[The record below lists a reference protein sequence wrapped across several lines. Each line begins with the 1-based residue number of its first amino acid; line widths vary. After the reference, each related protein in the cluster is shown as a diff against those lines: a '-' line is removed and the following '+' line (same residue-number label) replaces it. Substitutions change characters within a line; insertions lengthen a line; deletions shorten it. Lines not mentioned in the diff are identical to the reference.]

1 MFKVGDRVS
10 HKKFGR
16 GTIKY
21 VVEERHDVAPYFVEF
36 DNKHELL
43 HSGGWRGYHG
53 EIGRC
58 FWLRDNSLSRAVTFK
73 GNKHA
78 TAS

>member
-1 MFKVGDRVS
+1 MLEVGDRVS

-21 VVEERHDVAPYFVEF
+21 VVEEGPNVAPYFVEF
-36 DNKHELL
+36 DNKHEDL
-43 HSGGWRGYHG
+43 HSGGWREYYG
-53 EIGRC
+53 EVGRC
-58 FWLRDNSLSRAVTFK
+58 FWLRGNVLSRAVTFK

>member
-1 MFKVGDRVS
+1 MFKVGNVVR
-10 HKKFGR
+10 HKKYGR

-21 VVEERHDVAPYFVEF
+21 VVEERPGIAPYFVEF
-36 DNKHELL
+36 DNEHEDL
-43 HSGGWRGYHG
+43 HRGGWRGFYG
-53 EIGRC
+53 KEDC
-58 FWLRDNSLSRAVTFK
+58 CYWLRDNVLSRAVTFK